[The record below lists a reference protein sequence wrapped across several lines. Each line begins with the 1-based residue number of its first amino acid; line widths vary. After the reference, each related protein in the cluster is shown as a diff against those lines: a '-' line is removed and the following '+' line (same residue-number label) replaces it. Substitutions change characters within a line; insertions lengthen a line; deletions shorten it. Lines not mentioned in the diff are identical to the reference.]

1 MNAQET
7 EELIRIV
14 RSIETSIKF
23 DLRAEDLYV
32 MRPRMTPRLSPLNS
46 PLNEETEIDSCSPE
60 LYSPPALEDRATSP
74 KPGIFSRILAKT
86 ASITEKFKSSKP
98 VKLGTI
104 NSAPL
109 LAEEFDCVQ
118 IESVS
123 VKKPELSLLD
133 MQICPERGL
142 AAQNY
147 SCVACRNGIGLN
159 DAVRCDFSG
168 EYYCRTCHGSWEGV
182 NPVRL
187 IRNWDTKKYPISAAS
202 RKIISQIDYS
212 ELIDFAAV
220 NPKIFKE
227 LEAFSYISGLRKEI
241 VKMAQRRLTRLS
253 QSDRKKQLARME
265 KLAWP
270 KNHLLTSSKL
280 YTIED
285 LTEIASGTF
294 YTRVLLPIYNVLK
307 L

>member
-1 MNAQET
+1 M
-7 EELIRIV
+7 IRAV
-14 RSIETSIKF
+14 LNSTPPPSIKE
-23 DLRAEDLYV
+23 RV
-32 MRPRMTPRLSPLNS
+32 N
-46 PLNEETEIDSCSPE
+46 
-60 LYSPPALEDRATSP
+60 SP
-74 KPGIFSRILAKT
+74 KPSIFSRLLAKT
-86 ASITEKFKSSKP
+86 AAIKEKFKSAKP
-98 VKLGTI
+98 VKLGRV
-104 NSAPL
+104 NSL
-109 LAEEFDCVQ
+109 QTLDDEFDPVHM
-118 IESVS
+118 EAVAAG
-123 VKKPELSLLD
+123 KPEVSLLD

-147 SCVACRNGIGLN
+147 SCVSCQNGIGVT
-159 DAVRCDFSG
+159 DALKCDFNG
-168 EYYCRTCHGSWEGV
+168 NYYCKTCHGGWMGV

-187 IRNWDTKKYPISAAS
+187 LRNWDTKKYPISAAS
-202 RKIISQIDYS
+202 RKLISVIDYN

-220 NPKIFKE
+220 NPRIFKE
-227 LEAFSYISGLRKEI
+227 FEAFSYISGMRKEI

-270 KNHLLTSSKL
+270 KNHLLTTSKL

-307 L
+307 I